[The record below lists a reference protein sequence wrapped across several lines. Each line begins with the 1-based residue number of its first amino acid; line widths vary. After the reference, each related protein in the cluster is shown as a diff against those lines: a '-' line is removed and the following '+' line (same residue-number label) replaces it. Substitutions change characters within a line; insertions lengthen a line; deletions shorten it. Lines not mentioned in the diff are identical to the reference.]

1 MVLSTNVNYFS
12 VEFLLAIAPCFYP
25 GSGRIDELRPMS
37 KILLFGA
44 GKSAT
49 VLIDFLVEQC
59 TQRGYGLE
67 VVDAAEGL
75 ARQKLTDSCARARVD
90 SNSFQAA
97 AYSIDAVAH
106 RRASIESA
114 DLVISLLPP
123 HLHEVV
129 ATDCL
134 ALNRSLFTASYLDE
148 AVRSAEKE
156 IGDKGLLFLYEMG
169 LDPGIDHMSLMALL
183 DRIRRH
189 GGRPIAIR
197 SHCGGL
203 VAPPSDDNPWHYK
216 ISWNPRNVVMA
227 GKAGAQFLEHG
238 VAQTRTY
245 AQLFDQWQEV
255 AIPGAG
261 PLAFYHNRDSLH
273 YISLYGLSDVQT
285 FLRTTLRHPDF
296 MQGWNVLVKMGM
308 TDETRQIDLAPN
320 TSLAD
325 ALNQCCRLDEA
336 LPDDLRN
343 RLQWLGW
350 SDSQTKVP
358 FTSLSPAQLLQFC
371 METKWVLRP
380 DDKDRILML
389 HEIEYWQGEEK
400 KRLNS
405 WLIQDGEDAVRTAM
419 AKTVGLPLGIAA
431 IQYLEGS
438 IVASG
443 LQIPTRPEIYQPVLE
458 TLKIY
463 GIDFLESED

>member
-1 MVLSTNVNYFS
+1 
-12 VEFLLAIAPCFYP
+12 
-25 GSGRIDELRPMS
+25 MS

-67 VVDAAEGL
+67 VVDAAVGL
-75 ARQKLTDSCARARVD
+75 ARQKLTDSCIRARVD
-90 SNSFQAA
+90 TTSFQAA
-97 AYSIDAVAH
+97 SYSIDAEAD
-106 RRASIESA
+106 RRASIQAA

-123 HLHEVV
+123 HLHAVV
-129 ATDCL
+129 AADCL
-134 ALNRSLFTASYLDE
+134 ALQRSLFTASYLDE
-148 AVRSAEKE
+148 AVRSTQKE
-156 IGDKGLLFLYEMG
+156 MEAKGLLFLYEMG

-183 DRIRRH
+183 DRIRRG
-189 GGRPIAIR
+189 GGRPFGIR

-227 GKAGAQFLEHG
+227 GKAGAQYLEDG
-238 VAQTRTY
+238 AEQTRSY
-245 AQLFDQWQEV
+245 SQLFGEIKEV
-255 AIPGAG
+255 SIPGAG
-261 PLAFYHNRDSLH
+261 PLAYYPNRDSLH
-273 YISLYGLSDVQT
+273 YLTLYGLSGMQT

-296 MQGWNVLVKMGM
+296 MRGWSVLVKMGM
-308 TDETRQIDLAPN
+308 TDDTRRIELAPD
-320 TSLAD
+320 TTLGD
-325 ALNQCCRLDEA
+325 ALDQCCRLDEA
-336 LPDDLRN
+336 LTDDLRN
-343 RLQWLGW
+343 RLKWLGW
-350 SDSQTKVP
+350 SDQQTRVP
-358 FTSLSPAQLLQFC
+358 FTTITPAQLLQFC

-380 DDKDRILML
+380 ADKDRIVML

-400 KRLNS
+400 KQLNS

-431 IQYLEGS
+431 IQYLDGTLR
-438 IVASG
+438 VSG

-458 TLKIY
+458 TLKTY
-463 GIDFLESED
+463 GIDFQESDG

>member
-1 MVLSTNVNYFS
+1 
-12 VEFLLAIAPCFYP
+12 
-25 GSGRIDELRPMS
+25 MS

-67 VVDAAEGL
+67 VVDAAVGL
-75 ARQKLTDSCARARVD
+75 ARQKLTDSCIRARVD
-90 SNSFQAA
+90 TTSFQAA
-97 AYSIDAVAH
+97 SYSIDAGAD
-106 RRASIESA
+106 RRASIQAA

-123 HLHEVV
+123 HLHAVV

-134 ALNRSLFTASYLDE
+134 ALQRSLFTASYLDE
-148 AVRSAEKE
+148 AVRSTQKE
-156 IGDKGLLFLYEMG
+156 IEAKGLLFLYEMG

-183 DRIRRH
+183 DRIRRG
-189 GGRPIAIR
+189 GGRPVGIR

-227 GKAGAQFLEHG
+227 GKAGAQYLEDG
-238 VAQTRTY
+238 AEQTRSY
-245 AQLFDQWQEV
+245 SQLFGEIKEV
-255 AIPGAG
+255 SIPGAG
-261 PLAFYHNRDSLH
+261 PLAYYPNRDSLH
-273 YISLYGLSDVQT
+273 YLTLYGLSGMQT

-296 MQGWNVLVKMGM
+296 MRGWSVLVKMGM
-308 TDETRQIDLAPN
+308 TDDTHRIELAPD
-320 TSLAD
+320 TTLGD
-325 ALNQCCRLDEA
+325 ALDQCCRLDEA
-336 LPDDLRN
+336 LTDDLRN
-343 RLQWLGW
+343 RLKWLGW
-350 SDSQTKVP
+350 SDQQTRVP
-358 FTSLSPAQLLQFC
+358 FTTITPAQLLQFC

-380 DDKDRILML
+380 ADKDRIVML
-389 HEIEYWQGEEK
+389 HEIEYWRGEEK
-400 KRLNS
+400 KQLKS

-431 IQYLEGS
+431 IQYLDGTLR
-438 IVASG
+438 VSG

-458 TLKIY
+458 TLKTY
-463 GIDFLESED
+463 GIDFQESDGQ

>member
-1 MVLSTNVNYFS
+1 
-12 VEFLLAIAPCFYP
+12 
-25 GSGRIDELRPMS
+25 MS

-67 VVDAAEGL
+67 VVDAAVGL
-75 ARQKLTDSCARARVD
+75 ARQKLTDSCIRARVD
-90 SNSFQAA
+90 TTSFQAA
-97 AYSIDAVAH
+97 SYSIDAGAD
-106 RRASIESA
+106 RRASIQAA

-123 HLHEVV
+123 LLHAVV

-134 ALNRSLFTASYLDE
+134 ALQRSLFTASYLDE
-148 AVRSAEKE
+148 AVRSTQKE
-156 IGDKGLLFLYEMG
+156 IEAKGLLFLYEMG

-183 DRIRRH
+183 DRIRRG
-189 GGRPIAIR
+189 GGRPVGIR

-227 GKAGAQFLEHG
+227 GKAGAQYLEDG
-238 VAQTRTY
+238 AEQTRSY
-245 AQLFDQWQEV
+245 SQLFGEIKEV
-255 AIPGAG
+255 SIPGAG
-261 PLAFYHNRDSLH
+261 PLAYYPNRDSLH
-273 YISLYGLSDVQT
+273 YLTLYGLSGMQT

-296 MQGWNVLVKMGM
+296 MRGWSVLVKMGM
-308 TDETRQIDLAPN
+308 TDDTRRIELAPD
-320 TSLAD
+320 TTLGD
-325 ALNQCCRLDEA
+325 ALDQCCRLDEA
-336 LPDDLRN
+336 LTDDLRN
-343 RLQWLGW
+343 RLKWLGW
-350 SDSQTKVP
+350 SDQQTRVP
-358 FTSLSPAQLLQFC
+358 FTTITPAQLLQFC

-380 DDKDRILML
+380 ADKDRIVML

-400 KRLNS
+400 KQLKS

-431 IQYLEGS
+431 IQYLDGTLR
-438 IVASG
+438 VSG

-458 TLKIY
+458 TLKTY
-463 GIDFLESED
+463 GIDFQESDGQ

>member
-1 MVLSTNVNYFS
+1 
-12 VEFLLAIAPCFYP
+12 
-25 GSGRIDELRPMS
+25 MS

-67 VVDAAEGL
+67 VVDAAVGL
-75 ARQKLTDSCARARVD
+75 ARQKLTDSCIRARVD
-90 SNSFQAA
+90 TTSFQAA
-97 AYSIDAVAH
+97 SYSIDAEAD
-106 RRASIESA
+106 RRASIQAA

-123 HLHEVV
+123 HLHAVV

-134 ALNRSLFTASYLDE
+134 ALQRSLFTASYLDE
-148 AVRSAEKE
+148 AVRSTQKE
-156 IGDKGLLFLYEMG
+156 IEAKGLLFLYEMG

-183 DRIRRH
+183 DRIRRG
-189 GGRPIAIR
+189 GGRPVGIR

-227 GKAGAQFLEHG
+227 GKAGAQYLEDG
-238 VAQTRTY
+238 AEQTRSY
-245 AQLFDQWQEV
+245 SQLFGEIKEV
-255 AIPGAG
+255 SIPGAG
-261 PLAFYHNRDSLH
+261 PLAYYPNRDSLH
-273 YISLYGLSDVQT
+273 YLTLYGLSGMQT

-296 MQGWNVLVKMGM
+296 MRGWSVLVKMGM
-308 TDETRQIDLAPN
+308 TDDTRRIELAPD
-320 TSLAD
+320 TTLGD
-325 ALNQCCRLDEA
+325 ALDQCCRLDEA
-336 LPDDLRN
+336 LTDDLRN
-343 RLQWLGW
+343 RLKWLGW
-350 SDSQTKVP
+350 SDQQTRVP
-358 FTSLSPAQLLQFC
+358 FTTITPAQLLQFC
-371 METKWVLRP
+371 IETKWVLRP
-380 DDKDRILML
+380 ADKDRIVML

-400 KRLNS
+400 KQLKS

-431 IQYLEGS
+431 IQYLDGTLR
-438 IVASG
+438 VSG

-458 TLKIY
+458 TLKTY
-463 GIDFLESED
+463 GIDFQESDGQ